1 VRDGGNVER
10 RVSDSGDDDIVCA
23 GNMFEGSEARE
34 MVGGEMVRDGS
45 GRDGELGRRRDKY
58 HEDKRLIETGE

>member
-1 VRDGGNVER
+1 VRDGGDVER
-10 RVSDSGDDDIVCA
+10 RVSDSGDDDIRCA

-34 MVGGEMVRDGS
+34 MVGGEVVRDGS
-45 GRDGELGRRRDKY
+45 GRDGELGRRDRY